1 MTLTLHSLGGAGTV
15 TGSRHLIEHDG
26 RRIMVD
32 CGLFQGYKP
41 LRERNW
47 KPFPVSPK
55 SIDAIILTHA
65 HLDHSGYLP
74 KLVREGFKGPI
85 FCSSA
90 SADLCGILLKDSA
103 FIAEKDAFLANKHK
117 YSKHAPALPLY
128 TIKDAEAALKQ
139 LRPIAFHKEI
149 ELPGGGHAKLRR
161 AGHILGAAT
170 AELHWGGKTIVF
182 SGDIGRYDDPFMLD
196 PEPVAEADYVLVES
210 TYGDRTHPKNDP
222 MEALGSVIEKTAR
235 RGGTVVI
242 PAFAVG
248 RAQLIMYYLWKLK
261 QAGRIKIVPIFL
273 DSPMAIN
280 ATDLLCRHLDDHRL
294 SPDVCKQSCDIATYL
309 REVDDSKR
317 ITRDTM
323 PKVVIAASGMLT
335 GGRVLH
341 HLKAFGQ
348 DSRNTILFSGYQA
361 GGTRGEKL
369 LNGAESVKMFGQW
382 FPIRAEIA
390 SLPALSAHAD
400 SDEILKW
407 LSGFKHAPART
418 FVVHGEPKASD
429 ALRMRIGEELG
440 WNSTVVDSTDRY
452 FLEG

>member
-1 MTLTLHSLGGAGTV
+1 
-15 TGSRHLIEHDG
+15 
-26 RRIMVD
+26 
-32 CGLFQGYKP
+32 
-41 LRERNW
+41 
-47 KPFPVSPK
+47 
-55 SIDAIILTHA
+55 
-65 HLDHSGYLP
+65 
-74 KLVREGFKGPI
+74 
-85 FCSSA
+85 
-90 SADLCGILLKDSA
+90 
-103 FIAEKDAFLANKHK
+103 
-117 YSKHAPALPLY
+117 
-128 TIKDAEAALKQ
+128 
-139 LRPIAFHKEI
+139 LRPIPFHKEI
-149 ELPGGGHAKLRR
+149 ELPGGGQVKLRR
-161 AGHILGAAT
+161 AGHILGAAN

-182 SGDIGRYDDPFMLD
+182 SGDIGRYGDPFMLD
-196 PEPVAEADYVLVES
+196 PEPVAAADYVLVES

-222 MEALGSVIEKTAR
+222 MEALGDVIEKTVR
-235 RGGTVVI
+235 RGGTVII

-317 ITRDTM
+317 ITRDTT